1 MVKWC
6 AARNICCMAGVYTPS
21 EMWAAHKAGAHIV
34 KLFPGAANGAAFVK
48 VWGLEPLAVQ
58 FFFVIFKMILR
69 DALN

>member
-1 MVKWC
+1 MKWC

-48 VWGLEPLAVQ
+48 VKDERELIED
-58 FFFVIFKMILR
+58 FIL
-69 DALN
+69 LLLSL